1 VDDENE
7 AVKIE
12 PAMAYAYY
20 LRGIAYAKLGDNE
33 QASSDTQRAVQL
45 DPKLLQLIK
54 LDGQSLAPTPAQ

>member
-20 LRGIAYAKLGDNE
+20 LRGIAYAKLGDHE
-33 QASSDTQRAVQL
+33 KASADTQKAVQL
-45 DPKLLQLIK
+45 DSKLLQLIK
-54 LDGQSLAPTPAQ
+54 LNGQSLVTAPAQ

>member
-1 VDDENE
+1 LSGKDASFQRAVDDENE

-33 QASSDTQRAVQL
+33 KASLDTQKAVQL
-45 DPKLLQLIK
+45 I
-54 LDGQSLAPTPAQ
+54 QSYWSS